1 LLARRPA
8 HRHSFLLRLRPR
20 CLHLSILNDQSVRDS
35 SIVEYCEHMASRQTA
50 AASSV
55 GAAPKGSQS
64 SEGGR
69 GRPRDT
75 QRREAVIAATRELLI
90 AGGYDDVTLSEVARR
105 AEVSRPYMYD
115 NWGTKFALVEE
126 VIFGAAYPAPEIS
139 ENTKFSVALCEL
151 ITAMVHIQLDPA
163 YLAGLPGLASE
174 LYNRSDLVAQIEERY
189 IAPVRTTYIE
199 LIERGKREG
208 VVRSDVDGSA
218 LLDTIRG
225 AVMLHTLI
233 NTALSEPE
241 LIDHLCSLVLHGT
254 VVAAK

>member
-1 LLARRPA
+1 
-8 HRHSFLLRLRPR
+8 
-20 CLHLSILNDQSVRDS
+20 
-35 SIVEYCEHMASRQTA
+35 MASRRSATTKSA
-50 AASSV
+50 D
-55 GAAPKGSQS
+55 AAPDGSPS
-64 SEGGR
+64 LEVGR

-90 AGGYDDVTLSEVARR
+90 AGGYDEVTLSEVARR
-105 AEVSRPYMYD
+105 AGVSRPYMYD

-126 VIFGAAYPAPEIS
+126 VIFGAAYPAPEIDNDT
-139 ENTKFSVALCEL
+139 EFSVALCDL

-189 IAPVRTTYIE
+189 IAPVRSTYVQ
-199 LIERGKREG
+199 LIKRGKRQG
-208 VVRSDVDGSA
+208 VVRRDVDGSA

-233 NTALSEPE
+233 NTALSESE
-241 LIDHLCSLVLHGT
+241 LIDHLCSLVMHGIA
-254 VVAAK
+254 VVK